1 MFYKSSVVYCY
12 VLISSRFKH
21 RFILSLFSP
30 EGVLDLD
37 YKNWVMNIRCLRVD
51 TLVESIRWY
60 FVFLSVKTGDYSS
73 APLYCTQLTENII
86 TQYHWWPGGKA
97 QESPSLVS
105 LILIWVSLLDDPS
118 KSIIKALVHYKT
130 FQIVEQMIIEHLL
143 ESFWGLRGWALCH
156 CSSQWWHGEPKLI
169 TKVRCTET
177 R

>member
-73 APLYCTQLTENII
+73 APLYCTPLTD
-86 TQYHWWPGGKA
+86 TQYHWRSRGKA
-97 QESPSLVS
+97 REGLSLGATS
-105 LILIWVSLLDDPS
+105 RWWSYIALSDLILLDDPS
-118 KSIIKALVHYKT
+118 KSINKALVHYKT
-130 FQIVEQMIIEHLL
+130 FQIVEKMIIEHLL
-143 ESFWGLRGWALCH
+143 ESFWGWA
-156 CSSQWWHGEPKLI
+156 
-169 TKVRCTET
+169 
-177 R
+177 